1 MGRSAPVWE
10 FSRRCRNGW
19 PPGCRLRFGQAESV
33 WRQSCLRRELILAKA
48 ADLGLRLDD
57 FGATRA
63 LDMVSALQFP
73 FFQNWIVFG
82 YIQYMD
88 YRDKRYEH
96 AIGDPPYRHLSF
108 PPSHVYGGQTQRR
121 HPQIY
126 QKKEDN
132 FRTYHVR
139 QGAPSL
145 FLRVRSWP
153 RACRRRPRSLG
164 IVAWGRGPNG
174 T

>member
-96 AIGDPPYRHLSF
+96 AIGDPPYGQLSF

-126 QKKEDN
+126 QKKRGQFPDLSCSAR
-132 FRTYHVR
+132 RTFLILACPIL
-139 QGAPSL
+139 AP
-145 FLRVRSWP
+145 RMPTQTAIP
-153 RACRRRPRSLG
+153 RHRRAGQR
-164 IVAWGRGPNG
+164 AK
-174 T
+174 